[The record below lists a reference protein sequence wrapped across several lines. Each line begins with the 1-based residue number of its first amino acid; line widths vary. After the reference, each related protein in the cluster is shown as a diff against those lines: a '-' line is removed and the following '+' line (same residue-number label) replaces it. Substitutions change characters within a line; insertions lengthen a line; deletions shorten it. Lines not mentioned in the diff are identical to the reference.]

1 MNFIK
6 PDNWMEFPMYKKI
19 HYYGNILTKEYSKY
33 VDKIKAKKI
42 VKEICGND
50 INVAKIIKIL
60 DSPNDLLQDDIK
72 EKYIIK
78 SAHGSGWNIN
88 INENM
93 QVNTLICKLN
103 TWNKSYSK
111 NEKQYIYIKPR
122 FFIEEKIHDSIL
134 GHTGEALVYMIRCIH
149 SKPISISVKYK
160 NVQNSYDLDWNLK
173 SLKIPF
179 NIIKPKC
186 LSKLLQLCEKL
197 SSNFEFVRLDFY
209 IGIDDVIYFSEFT
222 FTPNAGKPV
231 FDNKTEIE
239 QGLLWI

>member
-6 PDNWMEFPMYKKI
+6 PDNWIELPMYKKI
-19 HYYGNILTKEYSKY
+19 YYYGTILTKEYSKY
-33 VDKIKAKKI
+33 VNKIEAKKI
-42 VKEICGND
+42 VKEICGDD

-60 DSPNDLLQDDIK
+60 DYPSDILQDDINP
-72 EKYIIK
+72 KYMIK

-88 INENM
+88 IKENNKVGDIIR
-93 QVNTLICKLN
+93 QLN
-103 TWNKSYSK
+103 TWNKNYSK
-111 NEKQYIYIKPR
+111 NEKQYIYIKPK

-173 SLKIPF
+173 SSKIPF
-179 NIIKPKC
+179 NITKPKC

-209 IGIDDVIYFSEFT
+209 IGINDVIYFSEFT